1 MKETE
6 DKINSRIRSM
16 PCFLFARSFFYGE
29 FIAGLTECVSA
40 VPFGTQL
47 PSLLPVA
54 VTLAIS
60 SGASALVRVPA
71 LDDLM
76 NTFSSAS

>member
-1 MKETE
+1 
-6 DKINSRIRSM
+6 M
-16 PCFLFARSFFYGE
+16 PCFLFARCLFYGE

-40 VPFGTQL
+40 VPFGTLL
-47 PSLLPVA
+47 PSLLPFA

-71 LDDLM
+71 VDGLM
-76 NTFSSAS
+76 NTFSSKVRKQERFTNL